1 MSSALLERLKKNSTI
16 KDANVLSEST
26 VFENRPLTNSGI
38 PILNLA
44 MSGKLDGGYQSGLH
58 LLAGASKM
66 FKSTIGL
73 ICAAAYLKKYDD
85 AVLMF
90 YDSEFGSPKE
100 YFSSL
105 GIDPTR
111 VLHTPILDVETL
123 KFDLVKQL
131 NDIKLGDHVVILIDS
146 IGNLA
151 SKKEVEDA
159 INQKSVADMSRAK
172 SFKSLFRIVTPHL
185 VLKDI
190 SMFAIAHTY
199 MSMDFMP
206 KTIVSGGRGQEYSS
220 HDIWIISRRQEK
232 EGTDIVGYN
241 FIITV
246 DKSRT
251 VREKSKVPLS
261 VSFEDGIEQWSGL
274 FDLAVDLG
282 YIEKPKMGWYNL
294 KTNPDKLFR
303 QKDTDSM
310 EFWSDLLDN
319 DQFKKDVS
327 DKYLLIRES

>member
-1 MSSALLERLKKNSTI
+1 MSSALLERLKKNSTV
-16 KDANVLSEST
+16 KDAAVLSEST
-26 VFENRPLTNSGI
+26 IFENRQVVDTGF
-38 PILNLA
+38 PILNVA
-44 MSGKLDGGYQSGLH
+44 MSGKLNGGYHSGLH
-58 LLAGASKM
+58 VLAGASKM
-66 FKSTIGL
+66 FKSTIAL
-73 ICAAAYLKKYDD
+73 ICAAAYLKQYDD

-105 GIDPTR
+105 GIDPDR
-111 VLHTPILDVETL
+111 VLHTPILDVEGL
-123 KFDLVKQL
+123 KFDLVRQL
-131 NDIKLGDHVVILIDS
+131 NDVKRGDHVVIVIDS

-151 SKKEVEDA
+151 SKKETEDA
-159 INQKSVADMSRAK
+159 ENQKSVADMSRAK
-172 SFKSLFRIVTPHL
+172 SFKSLFRIITPHL
-185 VLKDI
+185 TLKDI
-190 SMFAIAHTY
+190 PMFAIAHTY
-199 MSMDFMP
+199 MTMDFMP
-206 KTIVSGGRGQEYSS
+206 KAVVSGGNGAIYSS
-220 HDIWIISRRQEK
+220 DDIWIISRRQEK
-232 EGTDIVGYN
+232 EGTELVGYS
-241 FIITV
+241 FTITV
-246 DKSRT
+246 DKSRF

-303 QKDTDSM
+303 QKDTDNM
-310 EFWSDLLDN
+310 GFWSQLLDN